1 MNVRRVAEANF
12 RQAALALD
20 EHELTL
26 LSCLSP
32 LSTPCIAGVVY
43 GVPREDHDGQYRTVT
58 IMGGSESS
66 IAHDRDT
73 LDKFTKGPLHS
84 VNVRNRKHGR
94 HQTRMH
100 KNFNTPN
107 PSTGLEDHVDILR
120 TSTCTIRLKSFHGF
134 LINFV
139 RRVFQTTSTTS

>member
-32 LSTPCIAGVVY
+32 LSTPCIAGAVY
-43 GVPREDHDGQYRTVT
+43 GVPREDHDGQYRTVA

-94 HQTRMH
+94 HQTRMRKKLQH
-100 KNFNTPN
+100 TQSLDRSRGSRGYSPNFDLCDP
-107 PSTGLEDHVDILR
+107 PKKLP
-120 TSTCTIRLKSFHGF
+120 
-134 LINFV
+134 
-139 RRVFQTTSTTS
+139 